1 MTKEK
6 HVSRNK
12 HRQSRRHP
20 TSIRLIAGLLCICLS
35 VMSLPGGTSSFLAL
49 AAEKK
54 EVVTFPALPEEIRMQ
69 TAKPGTELEELELPD
84 TLMAVCRF
92 AGENYQGVKQL
103 AQELS
108 AQVRPKQDAVFVK
121 SGNALSQ
128 ENAESVERDMG
139 ASGGEASAIEQQG
152 DEVQEAYGNGVS
164 FPEETASGEE
174 DSENSKEPDHSG
186 EEAGDLE
193 ETASGEGESGNP
205 DQEAPS
211 EGEAELP
218 AEPDQPQQEPGAGM
232 ERQQTELVTIEG
244 ITWSSQPEY
253 DSETEGIYLFT
264 PVLPESYRLAE
275 GGRLPEITVEVVRS
289 EKREARDGDD
299 QGQESKKS
307 AGEAKELEIEQSPVF
322 AEPSMPGCGVISEDT
337 TWKEGGVLEN
347 GELIVNPGV
356 TLTIKGALTIQG
368 SVTIKGGGTILRNGD
383 SAGFYV
389 GQDACLTMANITVD
403 GNSYPASCSMIQ
415 VAKGEVNLEE
425 GCRIQD
431 CIYYSGRGGAISC
444 QDDAIVTL
452 NGAVI
457 ESCSAESGGAISI
470 TGSRCSLTLNGGA
483 IESCSAS
490 TGGGIYA
497 NVPGMDNEINLNNA
511 RIENCS
517 ALGTG
522 GGIYA
527 TLADVTIRG
536 GTYKN
541 NRTTGRLDW
550 IEDIVGGGFVFIC
563 QAVLTIHS
571 GNFIDNTTVTKGGCV
586 HHCGHKNTTTN
597 IYGGYFKG
605 NTSSNEKYKGSGG
618 VYNST
623 AVIANTDMTL
633 SGNMQFCGDGD
644 AQSGMDGVYLDSKEQ
659 IFRRIKISNTLS
671 YPITLYLKASE
682 GFVIA
687 EGTNSYRLL
696 HERDMKKINFVDSG
710 DSGKKWYAVLDETNN
725 QVYISET
732 DPGYGYYLYYISN
745 GADWTVVDDNRYE
758 IGDTVQIKSADELKR
773 DGFTFV
779 EWNTEPDGTG
789 AGYQPGDNLEI
800 QGDTDLYAIF
810 RDNAKK
816 TLKANFYSGGA
827 GQKETQTIETEA
839 ASSSGTVDAP
849 ELKTMEGWTPLGWN
863 AAKDQ
868 YTGEIAPGEE
878 ITLTEDKDYYGI
890 YQKPVRLIYEAKD
903 AQSVPEALTRQC
915 SANVHQEVSIS
926 MAQFTVADGAE
937 RPGYEFAGWNTKADG
952 SGRTYKAGE
961 ALQAETDV
969 TLYAMFQKTL
979 HANFYSGDAGQKE
992 TKSVEVEAS
1001 AESGTVE
1008 APVLKTMEGWTPLG
1022 WNAAKDQYT
1031 GEIAPGEEI
1040 TLTEDKDYYG
1050 TYQKTVNL
1058 SYVANGAQSIPE
1070 VESGQCHANVH
1081 GEITISPVK
1090 FTIAPPAVRL
1100 GYAFAGWNAKA
1111 DGTGKTYKEGDVL
1124 ETETDVTLY
1133 AIFKKPLHARFYS
1146 GSAGQNETLVVE
1158 IPEDAVSGTIEA
1170 PSLKELQLVSEGEK
1184 SEGLKQAAALE
1195 ASDSGTS
1202 QNWKP
1207 LGWSVDPQGYNAEIQ
1222 PGEEITLTDDGS
1234 YYGVYGKDVKVTY
1247 EAIGVEGFPYSQSG
1261 TCFGNVHQEF
1271 TKSLAE
1277 FVIEPGPERFGS
1289 AFVGWNT
1296 RVDGTG
1302 ESYQEGEILR
1312 TEEDLTLY
1320 AVYQKTLTADF
1331 YSGSAGRKETKAVS
1345 LSGIETSGMVTA
1357 PELAQMEG
1365 WDPVGWTMEQDSYG
1379 GEIQQEQEI
1388 SLTQDMAYYGVY
1400 EKRVTLSYE
1409 GQGKGET
1416 LSGHANVHEEVTY
1429 DWPVFTLAP
1438 APERQGYRF
1447 AGWNEKEDGTGKSY
1461 PADSRQAFEQDMI
1474 LYAAWTAA
1482 DDTPYLVEHYKQDA
1496 EGDGYILEEADTE
1509 ELVGTTDSVT
1519 IANPKKYAGFTEN
1532 VRHEQRCGTGKI
1544 EADGSLVLRLFY
1556 DRDIYQ
1562 VSFDLNGGM
1571 GKEPKRQTV
1580 RYGCP
1585 IEEVEEPVKK
1595 GYSFKGWYLDSAGTP
1610 ECQWDFGGNVE
1621 ENTSSLDVTLYAK
1634 WVDDIAPELGK
1645 ATFRKGHTD
1654 LASWIIGQKGLAV
1667 TVPIIE
1673 EGSGAERAVYALM
1686 PEREEAKS
1694 KSAQALHNIN
1704 AKAYGSIS
1712 LPLGLVAT
1720 GGGKTAKAKIR
1731 ERDGKTVAEFTIDEN
1746 FKGTIAMTCTDKAG
1760 NVSARK
1766 VLTSKG
1772 QGVIVED
1779 NAPRIRFTAKGKAQA
1794 GASAVIEV
1802 NVEDETGENISGG
1815 IAGITYRIDNEKER
1829 EVKEKAFSKEIVES
1843 YRFTIE
1849 VTGAGIHTLSV
1860 EAKDNAGNWNG
1871 HKMTFAIPQ
1880 QAQEPLPAEP
1890 QTPGPEPK
1898 TGDGAHVEIYATVSM
1913 IAGFTYLLMYF
1924 TTKEHGMTKQKK
1936 EELVSRLLCWAKG
1949 KGGIK
1954 RMLALAAIFLLLAY
1968 YHGIGKKGSAE
1979 WRKACE
1985 R

>member
-152 DEVQEAYGNGVS
+152 GEVQEAYGNGVS

-205 DQEAPS
+205 EQEAPS

-218 AEPDQPQQEPGAGM
+218 AEPDQTQQEPGAGM

-322 AEPSMPGCGVISEDT
+322 AEPSMPGCSVISEDT

-623 AVIANTDMTL
+623 AVIANTYMTL

-659 IFRRIKISNTLS
+659 TFRRIKISNTLS

-745 GADWTVVDDNRYE
+745 GADGTVVDDNRYE

-827 GQKETQTIETEA
+827 GQKETQTVETEA

-849 ELKTMEGWTPLGWN
+849 E
-863 AAKDQ
+863 
-868 YTGEIAPGEE
+868 
-878 ITLTEDKDYYGI
+878 
-890 YQKPVRLIYEAKD
+890 
-903 AQSVPEALTRQC
+903 
-915 SANVHQEVSIS
+915 
-926 MAQFTVADGAE
+926 
-937 RPGYEFAGWNTKADG
+937 
-952 SGRTYKAGE
+952 
-961 ALQAETDV
+961 
-969 TLYAMFQKTL
+969 
-979 HANFYSGDAGQKE
+979 
-992 TKSVEVEAS
+992 
-1001 AESGTVE
+1001 
-1008 APVLKTMEGWTPLG
+1008 LKTMEGWTPLG

-1058 SYVANGAQSIPE
+1058 SYVANGAQFIPE
-1070 VESGQCHANVH
+1070 AESGQCHANVH

-1090 FTIAPPAVRL
+1090 FTIAQPAVRL

-1184 SEGLKQAAALE
+1184 SEGSKQAAALK

-1207 LGWSVDPQGYNAEIQ
+1207 LGWSVDPQGYNAEIE

-1345 LSGIETSGMVTA
+1345 LSGTETSGMVTA

-1585 IEEVEEPVKK
+1585 IEELEEPVKK

-1645 ATFRKGHTD
+1645 AAFRKGHTD

-1673 EGSGAERAVYALM
+1673 EGSGAERAVYALI

-1720 GGGKTAKAKIR
+1720 GGGKTGKAKIR

-1746 FKGTIAMTCTDKAG
+1746 FKGTIAMTCADKAG

-1860 EAKDNAGNWNG
+1860 EAKDNAGNWND

>member
-745 GADWTVVDDNRYE
+745 GADGTVVDDNRYE

-849 ELKTMEGWTPLGWN
+849 E
-863 AAKDQ
+863 
-868 YTGEIAPGEE
+868 
-878 ITLTEDKDYYGI
+878 
-890 YQKPVRLIYEAKD
+890 
-903 AQSVPEALTRQC
+903 
-915 SANVHQEVSIS
+915 
-926 MAQFTVADGAE
+926 
-937 RPGYEFAGWNTKADG
+937 
-952 SGRTYKAGE
+952 
-961 ALQAETDV
+961 
-969 TLYAMFQKTL
+969 
-979 HANFYSGDAGQKE
+979 
-992 TKSVEVEAS
+992 
-1001 AESGTVE
+1001 
-1008 APVLKTMEGWTPLG
+1008 LKTMEGWTPLG